1 MSDRNQETG
10 RTNGAGLLVDVF
22 EAHNVEHVFGLCGH
36 TLVAVLD
43 ALSRSSIRFVPV
55 HHEQMATHAADAYAR
70 VTGRASVALV
80 HLGPGLTN
88 AITGIANASLD
99 SIPMVVISGNVQSYF
114 FGRHAHMES
123 LLHHDADQARSVEP
137 WCKRVWRVERPEA
150 LLPALEAAF
159 LTAES
164 GRPGPVLV
172 DVAMDVFSSRVE
184 LPADYR
190 PLPVPSRAA
199 PDPALV
205 ARTVDDLIAAE
216 RPVLYVGGGVIRSG
230 GSAVLAEAVD
240 RIGAPVAYSIMG
252 KGALSDKHR
261 LNVGMTGNWGT
272 PAANAACAGADLILA
287 IGTDFQEVDTSSWT
301 PGKPFSFPATRL
313 IHVHDDPTELGRSY
327 VPDLAVTSDARLFLE
342 ALNLELGRRDVV
354 ARGQLDQELVA
365 LRTAFAESQAAHAAE
380 AAFPMRPER
389 VLADLRT
396 ALPESALI
404 VADTGWNKNGVGQQ
418 FPLTEPGTLL
428 APGGYATMGFGPSA
442 ALGAVL
448 AAPDRQ
454 VVALVGDGAFL
465 TNLSVIQTAVEES
478 LPVVWVVMNNGTYA
492 TISGIQN
499 RHFGNDYGSSFNSST
514 TDYAALAHAL
524 GAGGVRL
531 ERAEDLV
538 QVLKEALASR
548 RPFVIDIPTTRD
560 AVPVNGAW
568 DINQL
573 FANGKE

>member
-1 MSDRNQETG
+1 MSDRGPNAG
-10 RTNGAGLLVDVF
+10 RTNGAQLLVDVL

-36 TLVAVLD
+36 TVVAVLD
-43 ALSRSSIRFVPV
+43 SLSRSSIRFVPV

-70 VTGRASVALV
+70 ITGHASVALV

-99 SIPMVVISGNVQSYF
+99 SVPMVVISGNVQAYF

-123 LLHHDADQARSVEP
+123 LLHRDADQARSVEP

-172 DVAMDVFSSRVE
+172 DVAMDVFSCPVE

-205 ARTVDDLIAAE
+205 ERTVDELVAAE

-230 GSAVLAEAVD
+230 GSAALAEAVD
-240 RIGAPVAYSIMG
+240 RIGAPVAYSVMG
-252 KGALSDKHR
+252 KGALPDKHP
-261 LNVGMTGNWGT
+261 LNLGMTGNWGT
-272 PAANAACAGADLILA
+272 PAANTACVEADLVLA
-287 IGTDFQEVDTSSWT
+287 IGTDFNEVDTSSWM
-301 PGKPFSFPATRL
+301 PGRSFSFPATRL
-313 IHVHDDPTELGRSY
+313 VHVHDDPTELGRSY
-327 VPDLAVTSDARLFLE
+327 VPDVAVTADSRLFLE
-342 ALNLELGRRDVV
+342 ALNLEVGRRAVV
-354 ARGQLDQELVA
+354 ARKQLDPALVI
-365 LRTAFAESQAAHAAE
+365 LRDGFAEAQAAHAADS
-380 AAFPMRPER
+380 AFPMRPER

-396 ALPESALI
+396 ALPDSGLI

-418 FPLTEPGTLL
+418 LPLAEPGTLL

-478 LPVVWVVMNNGTYA
+478 LPVVWAIMNNGTYA

-499 RHFGNDYGSSFNSST
+499 RHFGNDYGSSFNSSA
-514 TDYAALAHAL
+514 TDYVAVAHAL

-538 QVLKEALASR
+538 HVLKEALASR

-560 AVPVNGAW
+560 AVPVTGAW

-573 FANGKE
+573 FADGK